1 MVPRP
6 HTAIIGRMRPEL
18 LEIIV
23 CPLCKARLEL
33 HTTAE
38 SDGDVLTGSLR
49 CTGCGETFPI
59 EDGIPNLLPPDL
71 RET

>member
-1 MVPRP
+1 MPKP

-38 SDGDVLTGSLR
+38 SDGDVLAGSLR